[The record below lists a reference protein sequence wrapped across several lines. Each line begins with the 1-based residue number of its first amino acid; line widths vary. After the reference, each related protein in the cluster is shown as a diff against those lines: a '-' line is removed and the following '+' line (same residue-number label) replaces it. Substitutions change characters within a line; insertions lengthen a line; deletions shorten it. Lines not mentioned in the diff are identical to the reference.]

1 MPNHI
6 HGIVWII
13 ANDVDVT
20 NNVVINDFVIDDFN
34 DFVGATGRLPR
45 QQLQQQQLR
54 QQQKLQQQIFNWV
67 LNGTFLIHIF
77 SRVKRVEIS

>member
-1 MPNHI
+1 MLNHI

-13 ANDVDVT
+13 GNDVDIT
-20 NNVVINDFVIDDFN
+20 NNVVIN

-77 SRVKRVEIS
+77 